1 MVIDEFGNR
10 RFYGLYRG
18 VVFSNTD
25 PLNQGR
31 LRLKI
36 PQVLADQVTDWVW
49 VKNTPGVSSNPPE
62 VGAGVW
68 VLFEGGDPSF
78 PVFVGTFGATTV
90 GFPHLNTSQFI
101 TYDEATGTLGGSD
114 AVPAGGSPGQILV
127 KAGDSDYATSWANA
141 APAASYTSV
150 LKHEVKAGEALTIG
164 QAVYVSLA
172 DGTNMIVSKAS
183 NASEATSSKTMG
195 LIAQSLAH
203 NGKGYV
209 ITEGLLAGLNTGS
222 ATAGD
227 PVWLG
232 TGGNLLYGL
241 ASKPVAPA
249 HLVFIGIVTRAQ
261 TNNGEIF
268 VRPQNGFEMNELHD
282 VLITNPTN
290 GQAITFDNGL
300 WKNATPAS
308 TLDSLTD
315 VTIVSPADNDVIA
328 FDTATG
334 QWTNQTTSEAGISV
348 EGHTHPASDITSG
361 TLDVARGGTGT
372 STLPLG
378 DYLKGA
384 GTSAVTTQTGVP
396 AGDITGKVDVAHG
409 GTGGNSFTEGA
420 YIKGNGT
427 AAMYSQAGVPGEDIT
442 SGRVGSLY
450 GGMPTGS
457 ITQFAIATAPS
468 GWLNCDGGTF
478 SSATYPDLATLL
490 GDTYGVHSGTT
501 YHLPDFRGRVAVGV
515 GTGVGDGSSGST
527 NSEPAGTALTAR
539 AIGAWGGAQTH
550 ALTALQMP
558 RHTHTDSGHSH
569 ANTLTGTTTFAAN
582 GHNHAAIYPIGMNS
596 GSLVGIAPD
605 NGSADIWGATDYGG
619 YIQTGHAS
627 WMNNQTVTYEV
638 HRTTTGGN
646 SSSASVGISNVNGT
660 ANIQYTGGSG
670 TSQAASNGDAHPIIQ
685 PFLVVN
691 YIIKT

>member
-1 MVIDEFGNR
+1 MVVDEYGNR
-10 RFYGLYRG
+10 RFYGLYRA
-18 VVFSNTD
+18 VVFANND
-25 PLNQGR
+25 PLGQGR
-31 LRLKI
+31 LKLRV
-36 PQVLADQVTDWVW
+36 PQVLGSQVTDWAW
-49 VKNTPGVSSNPPE
+49 VRNTPGVTVDPPA
-62 VGAGVW
+62 VGHGIW

-78 PVFVGTFGATTV
+78 PVVVGTFGPNEL
-90 GFPHLNTSQFI
+90 GYPKLNTSQFI
-101 TYDEATGTLGGSD
+101 TYDEVTGTLGGSD
-114 AVPAGGSPGQILV
+114 AVPPGGAPGQILA
-127 KAGDSDYATSWANA
+127 KAGDSDYQTTWVDS
-141 APAASYTSV
+141 APAASFTEV
-150 LKHEVKAGEALTIG
+150 VKHEVKAGEAISIG
-164 QAVYVSLA
+164 QAVYVSSA

-183 NASEATSSKTMG
+183 NATEATSSKTMG
-195 LIAQSLAH
+195 LLAQTLPQ

-209 ITEGLLAGLNTGS
+209 ITEGLLAGLNTGT

-232 TGGNLLYGL
+232 TAGNLIYGL
-241 ASKPVAPA
+241 ANKPVAPA

-268 VRPQNGFEMNELHD
+268 VRPQNGFELNELHD
-282 VLITNPTN
+282 VLITSPTN
-290 GQAITFDNGL
+290 GQALTYDNGL

-315 VTIVSPADNDVIA
+315 VVISAPADNEVIA
-328 FDTATG
+328 YDVATG

-348 EGHTHPASDITSG
+348 AGHTHSATDIVSG
-361 TLDVARGGTGT
+361 TLDVTRGGTGVG
-372 STLPLG
+372 TLPVG

-384 GTSAVTTQTGVP
+384 GSSAITTQTGIP

-409 GTGGNSFTEGA
+409 GTGNNSFTSGS

-427 AAMYSQAGVPGEDIT
+427 SALSEQVGIPGEDIT

-457 ITQFAIATAPS
+457 ITQFAVATAPS

-478 SSATYPDLATLL
+478 SSSTYPALAALL
-490 GDTYGVHSGTT
+490 GDTYGIHSGTT
-501 YHLPDFRGRVAVGV
+501 YYLPDFRGRVAVGV
-515 GTGVGDGSSGST
+515 GLGAGDGSSGTT
-527 NSEPAGTALTAR
+527 NSKPTGTALTDR

-550 ALTALQMP
+550 ALTSLQMP
-558 RHTHTDSGHSH
+558 RHTHIDAGHTH
-569 ANTLTGTTTFAAN
+569 ANSLTGTTTFAAN
-582 GHNHAAIYPIGMNS
+582 GHNHQAIYPIGMNS

-605 NGSADIWGATDYGG
+605 NGTADIWGPTDYAGA
-619 YIQTGHAS
+619 IQTGHAS

-638 HRTTTGGN
+638 HRMTTGG
-646 SSSASVGISNVNGT
+646 STATATVGLSNGNGV
-660 ANIQYTGGSG
+660 ADIQYAGGSG
-670 TSQAASNGDAHPIIQ
+670 TTQAASNGDAHPNIQ